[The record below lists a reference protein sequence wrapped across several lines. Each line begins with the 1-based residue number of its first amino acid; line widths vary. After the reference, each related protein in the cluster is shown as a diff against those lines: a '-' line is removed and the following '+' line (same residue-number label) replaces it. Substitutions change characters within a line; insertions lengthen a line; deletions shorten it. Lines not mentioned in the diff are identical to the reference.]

1 MEIRHK
7 RQERGMEGANLAE
20 TRRRQILMRAPE
32 TPVEKIRKNDD
43 LHFDVQSSNSNII
56 YQVNLGT
63 TTCSCSDFP
72 RVRLCKHIAAV
83 LHFFGGG
90 DPRPQTPVNPGASIF
105 PGQPDGSTPPMD
117 DTAAIFIIK
126 DIF

>member
-1 MEIRHK
+1 MDHLIHTLVTQCLPHMEFCHK

-20 TRRRQILMRAPE
+20 THRRQILMHAPG
-32 TPVEKIRKNDD
+32 TPVEKIQKNDD

-72 RVRLCKHIAAV
+72 HVCLCKHIAAV
-83 LHFFGGG
+83 LHFFLGADTGTQ
-90 DPRPQTPVNPGASIF
+90 PPSKPG
-105 PGQPDGSTPPMD
+105 P
-117 DTAAIFIIK
+117 
-126 DIF
+126 